1 MYFKKNACILPFIHL
16 SRGTSLYF
24 QMELPCG
31 LTNLGNT
38 CYMNAT
44 VQCLRSV
51 PELKTALRRW
61 VFCLRRLS
69 EYNHEVA
76 ALIVW
81 STYFKMHISPSPLWI
96 CAIPGCCLC
105 VSCWDPVSPCR
116 YAGALRSSG
125 ANAPSQY
132 ITAGTRLAEPS
143 EMSVLNVPTAWICT
157 FSFSV
162 FINPQPYVTCMR
174 PWRRPHLACRPLFCC
189 SSFTWP
195 FHSLLRRGTRDSTS
209 SRWDSSHSYTSY
221 LRSRFKLWM

>member
-76 ALIVW
+76 ALIV
-81 STYFKMHISPSPLWI
+81 TGQHILKCTFPRRLSEFVQFL
-96 CAIPGCCLC
+96 AAVC
-105 VSCWDPVSPCR
+105 VSPAEIPSLP
-116 YAGALRSSG
+116 AGMQVLCDLRGPMHRPNTSRQVRGS
-125 ANAPSQY
+125 
-132 ITAGTRLAEPS
+132 
-143 EMSVLNVPTAWICT
+143 LN
-157 FSFSV
+157 
-162 FINPQPYVTCMR
+162 
-174 PWRRPHLACRPLFCC
+174 PLKWA
-189 SSFTWP
+189 S
-195 FHSLLRRGTRDSTS
+195 
-209 SRWDSSHSYTSY
+209 
-221 LRSRFKLWM
+221 